1 MEGEEMGWGA
11 KKTPEECESEG
22 GGRASHV
29 QLKEVWG
36 RAREFAFLMGD
47 ADAAGVFLKTEHDY
61 ISVYNL
67 FTSKKIKQHSKI
79 TKT

>member
-1 MEGEEMGWGA
+1 M
-11 KKTPEECESEG
+11 
-22 GGRASHV
+22 